1 MIELILFFK
10 IIAAIIA
17 IESKNLLSAIVSLGA
32 VGFALAI
39 IMVFLNAPDV
49 AIVQV
54 LVEVVLLIIL
64 VRATLHR
71 DLTDLKGK
79 REFFVKVFG
88 MVAVGALLFGIA
100 WGLIS
105 LPSFGSF
112 PETAVNITVPSE
124 WYLTHGLRETGI
136 ANIVTAV
143 ILDYRAYDTFGE
155 VTVLFSA
162 ILGAVVIL
170 RKKK

>member
-54 LVEVVLLIIL
+54 LVEVVLLVIL

-88 MVAVGALLFGIA
+88 IVAVGAFFLGIA

-105 LPSFGSF
+105 LPVFGSF
-112 PETAVNITVPSE
+112 PETAVSVAVPSE
-124 WYLTHGLRETGI
+124 WYLAHGLRQTGI
-136 ANIVTAV
+136 SNIVTAV
-143 ILDYRAYDTFGE
+143 LLDYRAYDTLGE

-170 RKKK
+170 RKKR

>member
-17 IESKNLLSAIVSLGA
+17 IESKNLLSAIISLGA

-54 LVEVVLLIIL
+54 LVEVVLLVIL
-64 VRATLHR
+64 IKATLNR
-71 DLTDLKGK
+71 DRSETDDKK
-79 REFFVKVFG
+79 EFFVRVFG
-88 MVAVGALLFGIA
+88 IVAVGVFVFSII
-100 WGLIS
+100 WGLNS

-112 PETAVNITVPSE
+112 PASLAGGNIPSN
-124 WYLTHGLRETGI
+124 WYLREGLRHSGA
-136 ANIVTAV
+136 ANIVTAI
-143 ILDYRAYDTFGE
+143 ILDFRAYDTLGE
-155 VTVLFSA
+155 VSVFFAA
-162 ILGAVVIL
+162 ILGAIVIL